1 MSSSQLVTVVIC
13 SLVATGT
20 LAGLWGGLSRTAR
33 ILRAVRPLLS
43 RARSLS
49 AADRPESAFAEDWS
63 ALDGAFR
70 ADPIVAP
77 MWVPWAASVERTEA
91 EHGGWALAA
100 TSAPDDWF
108 HSRSLAAGG
117 WSDAIVARLA
127 GLLVS
132 LGILGT
138 FLGLTLGLVE
148 ADFGGI
154 RALSSADAR
163 TEALQAAMFGLL
175 AGSSTAFVTSV
186 AGLTGSLILTAAV
199 RLVMARPVERALG
212 ELSALCRV
220 GVRLEAPE
228 LRLSRQLARLAPPPS
243 PTDTL
248 SPVLDRLTL
257 ALESGLLPS
266 PAPDLPELAPALQEL
281 RTAVQVLAAGGSN
294 PEPSWAAAL
303 SERLRSPPP
312 VAELPA
318 ELRSLLEEQ
327 QTRLSAV
334 VDAFA
339 VQDRRLVVLDA
350 RIRSVADAVAE
361 VSGASATGELDRLV
375 TVLEGL
381 TQPHHTA
388 PAGASTSETLE
399 AAASTAVGDSVRITL
414 APTLESLTRVARR
427 FDEASRRFETATG
440 GLTDSASTNRAAAT
454 QLQQASADLGTR
466 LAVLQQSTAAIRTA
480 LAHHTD
486 ASAALTTAAASLQGV
501 GPQLATA
508 ADQVKLGA
516 RSMELTTE
524 RLAAQQA
531 GGSRAELERVV
542 QALEAVVAS
551 LQARS

>member
-13 SLVATGT
+13 SLVAIGT

-33 ILRAVRPLLS
+33 ILRSLRPLLS
-43 RARSLS
+43 RARALA
-49 AADRPESAFAEDWS
+49 AADRAERAFAEEWG
-63 ALDGAFR
+63 ALDRAFR
-70 ADPIVAP
+70 ADPVVAP
-77 MWVPWAASVERTEA
+77 MWVPWAASVERTETA
-91 EHGGWALAA
+91 QGGPALAS
-100 TSAPDDWF
+100 TSAPGDWF
-108 HSRSLAAGG
+108 QARALAAGG

-154 RALSSADAR
+154 RAQSSADAR

-186 AGLTGSLILTAAV
+186 AGLTGSLILTSAV
-199 RLVMARPVERALG
+199 RLVMARPVEHALR
-212 ELSALCRV
+212 ELSDLLRV
-220 GVRLEAPE
+220 GVRLEPPE

-243 PTDTL
+243 PIDAL
-248 SPVLDRLTL
+248 APVLDRLTL
-257 ALESGLLPS
+257 ALESGLQPP
-266 PAPDLPELAPALQEL
+266 PAPALPELAPALHEL
-281 RTAVQVLAAGGSN
+281 RTAVQALAASGPT
-294 PEPSWAAAL
+294 PEPSWATAL
-303 SERLRSPPP
+303 SERLRAPAP

-327 QTRLSAV
+327 QTRLAAV

-361 VSGASATGELDRLV
+361 VSGAPASPDLDRLV
-375 TVLEGL
+375 AVLEGL
-381 TQPHHTA
+381 AQPLHPA
-388 PAGASTSETLE
+388 PPGAPPSEALE
-399 AAASTAVGDSVRITL
+399 AAAATAVGDSVRITL

-427 FDEASRRFETATG
+427 FDDASRRFEVATS
-440 GLTDSASTNRAAAT
+440 GLTDSATTNRAAAT

-524 RLAAQQA
+524 RLASQQA